1 MHVQAHYIK
10 TTAGIHPVGWS
21 NHTFIAE
28 SKNLAANNKVCPAFR
43 GTAELNIG
51 LADIPG
57 ILIRQCIGHVLI
69 EKDMRV
75 LGLAEEGE
83 PLRRLNRHVEP
94 EPAEQI

>member
-75 LGLAEEGE
+75 LGLPDERDPFR
-83 PLRRLNRHVEP
+83 PLNPTVEP
-94 EPAEQI
+94 DPAYQI